1 MRLAAGLAGQGKV
14 AEAANIYQSI
24 LQQVPQ
30 HKEARAALGALQHA
44 ARSAAAGNPLQA
56 DMQQLIQ
63 LYESGQT
70 EKTSQYASELV
81 AKHPNQPLP
90 HNILGAIHATQ
101 GNHSKAAAHFQRALD
116 IAPEYVEVMGNLA
129 NALTQMQQHNEA
141 IDCYQRYIEHR
152 PEDADALFQLGEL
165 QMLTNDFKGA
175 ADSFERSISH
185 RPMDT
190 FEHLLKIE
198 PANIQANFQI
208 GNVYREQGR
217 HGQAAAWYKSTLKLS
232 PNFARAHSEL
242 GRSLLAQGKREE
254 AIASLARARE
264 LSPDKA
270 LIQHFYNAALGHT
283 DGQAPA
289 AYVSDVF
296 DEYAETFEDS
306 LVNQLE
312 YQTPTRLHA
321 IWDRFLP
328 GNPGADLAV
337 DLGCGTGLVAEAFGP
352 CSEKWTGI
360 DLSSGMLDKAR
371 AKGIYDSLIQGE
383 LAEVLDSLQQQFD
396 LFICCDTLVYIGDIS
411 PVFQAV
417 ARRSTAGA
425 YFLFSTEHLGSGNVN
440 LLPSGRYAHSKE
452 YVVRCAEEAGFGL
465 LHYELSE
472 LRKEHGKWLTGG
484 YYILQYQGH

>member
-185 RPMDT
+185 RPKHTPAYIRLGIALRSAKEYLAAIDA

-198 PANIQANFQI
+198 PDNIEANFQI
-208 GNVYREQGR
+208 GNVYRDRGR
-217 HGQAAAWYKSTLKLS
+217 DGQAITSYETTLKLS
-232 PNFARAHSEL
+232 PDFADAHCEL
-242 GRSLLAQGKREE
+242 GRCLLEQGKQEE
-254 AIASLARARE
+254 AIASLERALE
-264 LSPDKA
+264 LSPDNPYT
-270 LIQHFYNAALGHT
+270 QHFYNVALGHS
-283 DGQAPA
+283 DGQAPG
-289 AYVSDVF
+289 
-296 DEYAETFEDS
+296 T
-306 LVNQLE
+306 L
-312 YQTPTRLHA
+312 TP
-321 IWDRFLP
+321 
-328 GNPGADLAV
+328 
-337 DLGCGTGLVAEAFGP
+337 
-352 CSEKWTGI
+352 
-360 DLSSGMLDKAR
+360 
-371 AKGIYDSLIQGE
+371 
-383 LAEVLDSLQQQFD
+383 
-396 LFICCDTLVYIGDIS
+396 
-411 PVFQAV
+411 
-417 ARRSTAGA
+417 
-425 YFLFSTEHLGSGNVN
+425 
-440 LLPSGRYAHSKE
+440 
-452 YVVRCAEEAGFGL
+452 
-465 LHYELSE
+465 
-472 LRKEHGKWLTGG
+472 
-484 YYILQYQGH
+484 